1 MVQTKITMTA
11 DMSGVV
17 SGFNQLGD
25 SIDRV
30 SDKTGKLENQFKN
43 VQGPDVGPYSNTQVA
58 NAINNSNT
66 ITQAVQ
72 QTMGGAVGGVGGG
85 VVPGVSGG
93 NVQQNNGGKSGGSF
107 IGNLLTGGGTKALSM
122 MGPAGLG
129 IAGGVAIF
137 KGLNNLSNQYEKDLA
152 TRLDTFNMLS
162 DVAGYD
168 ADTNSE
174 SLRRM
179 NKRVDDIRKRDNT
192 RYQITD
198 YEQIM
203 NSLGEF
209 GYSNWRDALNS
220 TSKILRFEN
229 AGMGSRGQLME
240 IEGMSQRF
248 GQSNALDKAYAGL
261 EKSGMEKG
269 QFDEFLSSMGSI
281 FEDGISKGFV
291 KGLDEIST
299 ELTLLENLS
308 KGNPLWQGQYAAQNL
323 QQMNSAIS
331 NATNLSSVED
341 VMFYRAI
348 SGMNENKKA
357 EILQERYDPNNSY
370 LNNQMIMEMGLTKDT
385 IGPILEVFNSA
396 GGSQA
401 DQIARLA
408 KGFRLTTTQAY
419 DWYKM
424 GKEYNPVEAEKLAN
438 EINGYTTDT
447 SANSKDSDVL
457 KNKESI
463 SEGVNRAGGIV
474 EKGKAMVSNA
484 ALNPKETFFVEEV
497 KDTDKIKKIPV
508 NGDEVAQWN
517 KLVESYNGPL
527 SKEQLYQEIN
537 NYFNDD
543 NIRKRADMFNFQNS
557 KYLKGAWDSGN
568 GTEFFTNL
576 FNPDM
581 YMNTAFGPITHEDW
595 NELQKNKN
603 FQKFSG
609 NIKESKRNAKMEEFE
624 EAKKQSI
631 ESLTIQQGM
640 LETLIQIG
648 NFYKNGKIKVINN
661 AY

>member
-58 NAINNSNT
+58 NAINNSNAM
-66 ITQAVQ
+66 TQAVQ

-93 NVQQNNGGKSGGSF
+93 NVQQNNGGRSGGSF

-122 MGPAGLG
+122 MGPAGIAIALG
-129 IAGGVAIF
+129 LAAV
-137 KGLNNLSNQYEKDLA
+137 KGANNIERKWEDDLPNI
-152 TRLDTFNMLS
+152 LDTYNTLQDVNGNSAKENSANIRQMYDYISRIRSADNVRFSTDDYMQTMRGLS
-162 DVAGYD
+162 
-168 ADTNSE
+168 
-174 SLRRM
+174 
-179 NKRVDDIRKRDNT
+179 
-192 RYQITD
+192 
-198 YEQIM
+198 
-203 NSLGEF
+203 EF
-209 GYSNWRDALNS
+209 GMSNYEDALNS
-220 TSKILRFEN
+220 TSRIMKFEN

-348 SGMNENKKA
+348 SGMDENKKA
-357 EILQERYDPNNSY
+357 EILQKRYDPNNGY

-385 IGPILEVFNSA
+385 IDPILEVYNSA
-396 GGSQA
+396 GGSQS

-408 KGFRLTTTQAY
+408 KGFGLTTTQAY

-447 SANSKDSDVL
+447 SADSFDRQVIENRNNTADVT
-457 KNKESI
+457 KE
-463 SEGVNRAGGIV
+463 AGAKEIKAV
-474 EKGKAMVSNA
+474 EKATGVVNLVRAEGK
-484 ALNPKETFFVEEV
+484 KETEE
-497 KDTDKIKKIPV
+497 IKMIPV

-537 NYFNDD
+537 DYFHDD
-543 NIRKRADMFNFQNS
+543 NMRKRADMFNFQNS

-581 YMNTAFGPITHEDW
+581 YMSTAFGPITPEDW
-595 NELQKNKN
+595 NDLQKNSRN
-603 FQKFSG
+603 FRKFSG
-609 NIKESKRNAKMEEFE
+609 NVEESKRNAKMEEFE
-624 EAKKQSI
+624 KAKGQSI

-648 NFYKNGKIKVINN
+648 NFYKTGKIKVINN